1 MESGPLS
8 LKSLRMGE
16 LQMNWLRSE
25 DLKEVK
31 VATAP
36 FISLAVNEE
45 RRLIKIDLYTGRT
58 PNHKNM
64 GKRKA
69 LRTAFRKAD
78 CNFPW

>member
-36 FISLAVNEE
+36 FISLAVN
-45 RRLIKIDLYTGRT
+45 
-58 PNHKNM
+58 
-64 GKRKA
+64 
-69 LRTAFRKAD
+69 
-78 CNFPW
+78 